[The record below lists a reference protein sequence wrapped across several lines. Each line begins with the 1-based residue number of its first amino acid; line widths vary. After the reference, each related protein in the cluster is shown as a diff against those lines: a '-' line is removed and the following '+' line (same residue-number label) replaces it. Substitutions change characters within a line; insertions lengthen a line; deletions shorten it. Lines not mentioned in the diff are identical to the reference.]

1 MGTNGKLAAIYVA
14 MLGVAMGTFV
24 LVRELGRG
32 LEAALPVAEVVV
44 PAGGA
49 APSHALAKLL
59 LALFVVIAAARLV
72 GAVLALTGQPPVVGE
87 IVAGILLGPSLL
99 GRLFPQAEAF
109 LFPPGVTD
117 HLGVVAQLGVVAFMF
132 LVGLELD
139 LGQLRSHSRAMLMI
153 SHASIVA
160 PFSLGALLALYLY
173 PRYATPSVPF
183 GVFALFSGV
192 SLSVTAFPVLAR
204 ILADRGL
211 KGTPLGD
218 LALGCAAVGDA
229 TAWCLLALVTSVARA
244 EAEGGLLTPVLVVV
258 YVVLTALVARPL
270 LTRLARRSDAEGS
283 LSRNTMTVVV
293 ASVLLSALATEWIGI
308 HALFGAFFLGALVP
322 HHSRLA
328 KDLAAHLGDFVVVV
342 LLPAFFALTGLR
354 TQLGLLNSLAEVR
367 DLVLVVAVA
376 SLGKFGGAFLSGR
389 LTGLSGRDASM
400 LGVLMNTRGLME
412 LIVLNVGLELGVL
425 SPRLFAI
432 LVLMAI
438 VTTAGTTPIVQRL
451 MGTARQAARKA
462 PA

>member
-14 MLGVAMGTFV
+14 MLGAAIGTFV

-32 LEAALPVAEVVV
+32 LEAALPAAAEVAL
-44 PAGGA
+44 PTGA
-49 APSHALAKLL
+49 APPTHALAKLL
-59 LALFVVIAAARLV
+59 LALFVVVAVARLM
-72 GAVLALTGQPPVVGE
+72 GSLLALTGQPPVVGE

-99 GRLFPQAEAF
+99 GRLFPRGETF

-117 HLGVVAQLGVVAFMF
+117 HLGVVAQLGVIAFMF

-139 LGQLRSHSRAMLMI
+139 LGQLRSHSRSLLMI

-160 PFSLGALLALYLY
+160 PFSLGVSLALYLY
-173 PRYATPSVPF
+173 PRYAPPHVAF
-183 GVFALFSGV
+183 GVFALFCGV
-192 SLSVTAFPVLAR
+192 ALSVTAFPVLAR
-204 ILADRGL
+204 ILTDRGL

-218 LALGCAAVGDA
+218 LALGCAAADDA
-229 TAWCLLALVTSVARA
+229 SAWCLLALVTGVARA
-244 EAEGGLLTPVLVVV
+244 EAGGGVMTTVLAVLYVVVTLLVVRPF
-258 YVVLTALVARPL
+258 LV
-270 LTRLARRSDAEGS
+270 RLARRVEGDGS
-283 LSRNTMTVVV
+283 LSKGTMTVVV

-328 KDLAAHLGDFVVVV
+328 RDLADHLGDFVVVV

-354 TQLGLLNSLAEVR
+354 TELGLLDSLADVQ
-367 DLVLVVAVA
+367 DLVLVVVVA
-376 SLGKFGGAFLSGR
+376 SAGKFGGAFLSGR
-389 LTGLSGRDASM
+389 LTGLSRRDASM

-438 VTTAGTTPIVQRL
+438 VTTAGTTPMVRRL
-451 MGTARQAARKA
+451 MRTAE
-462 PA
+462 PATR